1 MELRPYQ
8 EEVYNKT
15 KYAFMQGAQGICC
28 VLPCRSGKSFVMLQ
42 MAVDGSKKGNVL
54 VLAHRRSLISQH
66 KELFDKFNID
76 MTNIRIEC
84 VFTEVNHLGENGD
97 VNLIII
103 DEAHLSEA
111 SSYRKVCEY
120 YNCKRVLFTA
130 TPARLDGK
138 PLTLADKLVEG
149 ISIKELIKMGAVS
162 DFDYYAP
169 DLKLDLENID
179 LVAGEYNNEQISE
192 KMRKPAIYGD
202 IFKYYKMLGEDRQAI
217 AYCTNI
223 AHSQEVCEMFNK
235 NGISA
240 IHMDAKTPE
249 KQRAKIL
256 QDFKDNK
263 FKILCNCNLI
273 SEGITLPTASVGLLL
288 RPTLSMPL
296 FIQQACRV
304 LTPVE
309 GKKAIIIDFVN
320 NIEKHGLPT
329 DSHEW
334 SLFDKIPK
342 RAVYDNFGNLVIKA
356 CQKCYKT
363 YKGSLT
369 ACPYCGFSNIPTK
382 KELENKKEIE
392 LKKISEE
399 EAKQRK
405 ADMYKRKNEIWK
417 CKTMSELVAYAKEKG
432 YKNPGAWSYYIL
444 QSRKN
449 KNKKGQK

>member
-1 MELRPYQ
+1 MKLRPYQ
-8 EEVYNKT
+8 EDVYNKT
-15 KYAFMQGAQGICC
+15 RQSFIQGAQGVCC
-28 VLPCRSGKSFVMLQ
+28 VLPCRSGKSFIMLQ
-42 MAVDGSKKGNVL
+42 MSIDGSKKGNVL

-66 KELFDKFNID
+66 KELFEKFNVD

-84 VFTEVNHLGENGD
+84 VFTEVNHLGEHGD

-111 SSYRKVCEY
+111 SSYRKICEY
-120 YNCKRVLFTA
+120 YNCKKVLFTA

-138 PLTLADKLVEG
+138 PLTLADRLVEG
-149 ISIKELIKMGAVS
+149 ISIKELIAMGAVS

-169 DLKLDLENID
+169 DLNLNLDNID
-179 LVAGEYNNEQISE
+179 LVAGEYNNEQISDE
-192 KMRKPAIYGD
+192 MRKPAIYGD
-202 IFKYYKMLGEDRQAI
+202 ILKYYRMLGGDRQAI
-217 AYCTNI
+217 AYCVNV

-240 IHMDAKTPE
+240 VHMDAKTPE
-249 KQRAKIL
+249 KEREKIL
-256 QDFKDNK
+256 QQFKDNE

-320 NIEKHGLPT
+320 NVEKHGLPT
-329 DSHEW
+329 EKREW
-334 SLFDKIPK
+334 SLSDKLPK
-342 RAVYDNFGNLVIKA
+342 RATYDSHGNLVIKA

-392 LKKISEE
+392 LKKINEE
-399 EAKQRK
+399 EAQKRK
-405 ADMYKRKNEIWK
+405 EESYKRKNDIWQ
-417 CKTMSELVAYAKEKG
+417 CKTMSELVAYARNKG
-432 YKNPGAWSYYIL
+432 YKNPRRLELLYNASKKKK
-444 QSRKN
+444 RK
-449 KNKKGQK
+449 

>member
-1 MELRPYQ
+1 
-8 EEVYNKT
+8 
-15 KYAFMQGAQGICC
+15 
-28 VLPCRSGKSFVMLQ
+28 MLQ

-449 KNKKGQK
+449 KNKKRTNIR